1 MNDRTI
7 RSRPVGPDDD
17 GLLRRL
23 FASTREAELSL
34 VDWDAS
40 QKDAFLRMQFDAQR
54 RHYEEH
60 YPGASFQVVLVDGA
74 PAGRLSVARWPEE
87 VRVVDIALLP
97 EYRNIGVGTVLLR
110 RILCE
115 AGAEGKRVT
124 VHVDRVNPAR
134 RLYERLGFTS
144 TTDDGVHILMTCL
157 PPSAPSTPG

>member
-7 RSRPVGPDDD
+7 RLRPVGPDDD
-17 GLLRRL
+17 ELLQRV

-34 VDWDAS
+34 VDWDAG

-74 PAGRLSVARWPEE
+74 PAGRLYVARWPEE
-87 VRVVDIALLP
+87 VQVVDIALLP
-97 EYRNIGVGTVLLR
+97 EYRNIGVGAVLLH

-124 VHVDRVNPAR
+124 LHVERVNPAR
-134 RLYERLGFTS
+134 RLYERLGFSS
-144 TTDDGVHILMTCL
+144 TRDDGIHLLMTWL
-157 PPSAPSTPG
+157 PPAAPSTQG